1 MKKKLYDISEKK
13 IKGNRIG
20 IFFGTVSPLHQ
31 GHYSE
36 IIRAKRENDGCIVI
50 VSGYTG
56 DRGDNAGMNLTQRGR
71 SAREIFSE
79 DDNISVS
86 YVNEDHIPPM
96 PHGWEPW
103 LDLVMTEVKKLT
115 VNPDASYVWY
125 TGEQEYKDKLSELR
139 PEDEVVLIDRQILP
153 ISGTAIRENPL
164 KYWEYILPPF
174 RKYFSKN
181 YLVIGSPS
189 TGKTSLI
196 RDLARR
202 FNAPYTYEAART
214 YEPLFNVRDNELL
227 VQDLLGMG
235 LAQFEDNRSAI
246 RDSGNQGVVFFDT
259 DISTTEVYTQLYA
272 PEDYE
277 TVRQTFEIHAK
288 RQKFEKIFVIPP
300 ITDYVDDGFRDM
312 STADE
317 SGRWEMHEAF
327 MAIIEKYGWTEKVVL
342 LDEPSYM
349 GRYEQ
354 ACEVVQTM
362 LDSHK

>member
-1 MKKKLYDISEKK
+1 MKNKLHDISEKK
-13 IKGNRIG
+13 IKGDRIG

-36 IIRAKRENDGCIVI
+36 IVRAKRENDGCVVI

-56 DRGDNAGMNLTQRGR
+56 DRGENAGMNLTQRGR
-71 SAREIFSE
+71 STREIFSE
-79 DDNISVS
+79 DDNVSVS
-86 YVNEDHIPPM
+86 YVNEDHIPAM

-103 LDLVMTEVKKLT
+103 LDLVLTEVKKLT
-115 VNPDASYVWY
+115 VNPNAKYVWY
-125 TGEQEYKDKLSELR
+125 TGEKEYQEKLNELR
-139 PEDEVVLIDRQILP
+139 PQDEVVLVDRQILP

-164 KYWEYILPPF
+164 KHWNYILPPF

-196 RDLARR
+196 RDLGRR
-202 FNAPYTYEAART
+202 FNAPFTYEAART

-235 LAQFEDNRSAI
+235 LAQFELNRSAI
-246 RDSGNQGVVFFDT
+246 REMGNPGLVFFDT
-259 DISTTEVYTQLYA
+259 DISTTEVYTQMYA
-272 PEDYE
+272 AADYE
-277 TVRQTFEIHAK
+277 SVRQTFEIHAK

-300 ITDYVDDGFRDM
+300 ITEYVDDGFRDM
-312 STADE
+312 TTANDDE
-317 SGRWEMHEAF
+317 RWEMHNAF
-327 MAIIEKYGWTEKVVL
+327 MAIIKKYGWEDKVVL

-349 GRYEQ
+349 GRYNQ
-354 ACEVVQTM
+354 ACDVVCSM

>member
-1 MKKKLYDISEKK
+1 MKKQLFDITEKK
-13 IKGNRIG
+13 IKGDKIG

-36 IIRAKRENDGCIVI
+36 IIRAKRENDGCIVV

-56 DRGDNAGMNLTQRGR
+56 DRGENAGMNLTQRGR

-79 DDNISVS
+79 DNTVSVT
-86 YVNEDHIPPM
+86 YVNEDNIPPM
-96 PHGWEPW
+96 PKGWIPW
-103 LDLVMTEVKKLT
+103 LELVMSEVKKLT
-115 VNPDASYVWY
+115 VNPNASYVWY
-125 TGEQEYKDKLSELR
+125 TGELDYKEKLNELR
-139 PEDEVVLIDRQILP
+139 PQDEVVLVDRQLLP

-164 KYWEYILPPF
+164 KNWDYIMPPF

-189 TGKTSLI
+189 TGKTSLV

-202 FNAPYTYEAART
+202 FNAPYTREAART

-227 VQDLLGMG
+227 IQDLLGMG
-235 LAQFEDNRSAI
+235 IAQFEDNREAI
-246 RDSGNQGVVFFDT
+246 RSAGNRGVVFFDT

-272 PEDYE
+272 PDDYE
-277 TVRQTFEIHAK
+277 SVRQTFEIYAK

-300 ITDYVDDGFRDM
+300 ITEYVNDGFRDM

-317 SGRWEMHEAF
+317 EERMAMHDSF
-327 MAIIEKYGWTEKVVL
+327 MAIIEKYNWSDKVVL
-342 LDEPSYM
+342 LDDPTYM

-354 ACEVVQTM
+354 ACEVVET
-362 LDSHK
+362 LLNESN